1 MGKKQ
6 RVGALLV
13 PAQAVPNRPS
23 VGYAAPSGTSCAG
36 AESFVLRWTI
46 ANRQHAVA
54 VPQQSLQP
62 VDSARLLTL
71 ERKRAKEHPYYVFCG
86 DGEAL

>member
-1 MGKKQ
+1 MDEASRKSWVWKALERRWRGVEETLEGLRSCDHLRDEAGQSKQPAAPGWANRQ

-36 AESFVLRWTI
+36 
-46 ANRQHAVA
+46 
-54 VPQQSLQP
+54 
-62 VDSARLLTL
+62 
-71 ERKRAKEHPYYVFCG
+71 G
-86 DGEAL
+86 